1 MTTSREKAVCMIG
14 NTGLRPDLIF
24 PVEIGA
30 LLYTSARVLRQVL
43 RARMLGWKRRL
54 LNGSRSGSG
63 CPLAAIDCGVED

>member
-43 RARMLGWKRRL
+43 RARMLGWKRRQRVKEREWL
-54 LNGSRSGSG
+54 PVGRH
-63 CPLAAIDCGVED
+63 